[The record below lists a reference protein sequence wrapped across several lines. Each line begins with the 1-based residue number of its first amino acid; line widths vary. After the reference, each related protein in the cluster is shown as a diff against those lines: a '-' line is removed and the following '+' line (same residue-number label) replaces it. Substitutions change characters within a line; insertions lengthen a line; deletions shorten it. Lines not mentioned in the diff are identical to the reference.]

1 MLPDLLQV
9 VQRTD
14 DGATVLDG
22 SLVGAHGGVPTRI
35 AQGLGAGGL
44 IRGDERVQIVGVLE
58 MQVAEQPALG
68 ERLARRQRVDGQQPA
83 ERAVFGGRIS
93 GAEHESGGAFET
105 VLDDMVDGVFV
116 GVEAGV
122 VLGES
127 FDGERGIVRGAGFG
141 GRA

>member
-1 MLPDLLQV
+1 MLPGLLQV
-9 VQRTD
+9 VQRAD

-68 ERLARRQRVDGQQPA
+68 EGSGLMASSQRNGLSSAAGSVVWNTKVGEPS
-83 ERAVFGGRIS
+83 RPCS
-93 GAEHESGGAFET
+93 MTWS
-105 VLDDMVDGVFV
+105 MVY
-116 GVEAGV
+116 
-122 VLGES
+122 S
-127 FDGERGIVRGAGFG
+127 
-141 GRA
+141 

>member
-1 MLPDLLQV
+1 MAQRSSV
-9 VQRTD
+9 VP
-14 DGATVLDG
+14 
-22 SLVGAHGGVPTRI
+22 SLAHMVCVPTRI

-93 GAEHESGGAFET
+93 GAEHEGGELSSPCSMTWSMAY
-105 VLDDMVDGVFV
+105 
-116 GVEAGV
+116 
-122 VLGES
+122 S
-127 FDGERGIVRGAGFG
+127 
-141 GRA
+141 